1 MIEIKII
8 KAESSYQEDCV
19 QALHKSELGKV
30 YFPEEDKARRAIEEG
45 FTKGEFY
52 LAVNTDAK
60 ECLGFLW
67 YIPNGAFHSFP
78 YLHIIAVK
86 EQYRGCGIGKK
97 LLSFFETIISQTSG
111 KAFLVVADFNPRAK
125 QLYKSIGYKEIGILP
140 DLYKPGVN
148 ECLMMKEI
156 KK

>member
-1 MIEIKII
+1 MMEIKMI
-8 KAESSYQEDCV
+8 KAESRYQEDCV
-19 QALHKSELGKV
+19 QALHKSELGRV

-45 FTKGEFY
+45 FSKGEFY
-52 LAVNTDAK
+52 LAIVNETK

-86 EQYRGCGIGKK
+86 EQYRGLGIGKQ
-97 LLSFFETIISQTSG
+97 LLSFFETTISQTSG

-125 QLYKSIGYKEIGILP
+125 QLYESIGYKEIGIIP
-140 DLYKPGVN
+140 NLYKPGVN

-156 KK
+156 